1 MIRYRSYD
9 DFLRRDARLGNV
21 ERAFGESLFGALVG
35 GVTGAIAGL
44 PGAVVGAIIGG
55 LVGLLA
61 AVVAAREDVRAS
73 IRDRALDAEIGVT
86 RGSLGT
92 KWVRHVPA
100 RVAAYSFPSSGGSS
114 ATHDTIPAEG
124 PMPDGGANWW

>member
-21 ERAFGESLFGALVG
+21 ERALGESMFGALVG
-35 GVTGAIAGL
+35 AVTGAIGGL
-44 PGAVVGAIIGG
+44 PGVIVGAILGG

-61 AVVAAREDVRAS
+61 GVVAAREDIRAA
-73 IRDRALDAEIGVT
+73 IRDRRLDAEIGVT

-92 KWVRHVPA
+92 KWVRHVPP
-100 RVAAYSFPSSGGSS
+100 RVGAYSFSSSGGAG

-124 PMPDGGANWW
+124 PMPEDGANWW

>member
-21 ERAFGESLFGALVG
+21 ERALGETFFGALVG
-35 GVTGAIAGL
+35 AVTGAIAGL
-44 PGAVVGAIIGG
+44 PGVAVGAILDG

-61 AVVAAREDVRAS
+61 GVVAAREDIRAA
-73 IRDRALDAEIGVT
+73 IRERALDAEIGVT

-92 KWVRHVPA
+92 KWVRHVPP
-100 RVAAYSFPSSGGSS
+100 RFAAYSYASSGGDN
-114 ATHDTIPAEG
+114 AQRDTIPAEG